1 MQETSPNPAAGYK
14 FNSSQE
20 IRSHSS
26 VLYNERLAIL
36 FYLLDMRAIDMNTS
50 YKVED
55 VMYVRALLKQIYKN
69 MRMLVRFNPVARASL
84 NLETKDGGIYV
95 TDIAL
100 SMIDGMI
107 DYCEVNGYTA
117 RRIYIIARELDKF
130 EMLVKD
136 VLQYYNYFIR
146 PEFRQKPDID
156 VATERYME
164 IADKKTI
171 EELRLIVGRN
181 SKIDFESL
189 GSKRIELREP
199 SELEEAD
206 DDEVVYGTG
215 ADFIDVVNERS
226 EKEHFGDIKDK
237 DLV

>member
-14 FNSSQE
+14 FNSFQE

-26 VLYNERLAIL
+26 ILYNERLAIL
-36 FYLLDMRAIDMNTS
+36 FYLLDMRAIDMNTN
-50 YKVED
+50 YRVED
-55 VMYVRALLKQIYKN
+55 IMYVRALLKQIYKN

-95 TDIAL
+95 TDVAL
-100 SMIDGMI
+100 GMIDGMI

-117 RRIYIIARELDKF
+117 RRIYILARELDKF
-130 EMLVKD
+130 EMLIKD

-164 IADKKTI
+164 IADKNTI
-171 EELRLIVGRN
+171 EELRSIVGRN

-199 SELEEAD
+199 VENEDE
-206 DDEVVYGTG
+206 DDEVVYGAG
-215 ADFIDVVNERS
+215 ADFIDVVNEQA
-226 EKEHFGDIKDK
+226 EKEHFDDIKDK

>member
-1 MQETSPNPAAGYK
+1 MQETSPNPAAGYR
-14 FNSSQE
+14 FNQMQE

-95 TDIAL
+95 TDVAL
-100 SMIDGMI
+100 GMIDGMI

-164 IADKKTI
+164 IADKHTI
-171 EELRLIVGRN
+171 DELRLIVGRN
-181 SKIDFESL
+181 TKIDFDSL
-189 GSKRIELREP
+189 GTKRIELKQSLDDDDE
-199 SELEEAD
+199 
-206 DDEVVYGTG
+206 DDEVVYGEG